1 MAKAITTAQALNSS
15 TNAADSSLA
24 ALKAQKEVSSGDGGY
39 TVGPF
44 GRLIPNKQFASM
56 AFAFRDPKM
65 FLYDPR
71 GMIKNPEPGWEYA
84 WPIMDNPETQAK
96 LRGGVY
102 KYVDI
107 GECDPHTSAEVT
119 TQKGIDGAAGSGRVL
134 WYKHVLVKMSPE
146 AWSRQYEAPAAFSQ
160 TRLSNEVEAFKEKV
174 TNMSKGVAKPSVE
187 FGVDQG
193 TQ

>member
-1 MAKAITTAQALNSS
+1 MAKATTTAQSINSS
-15 TNAADSSLA
+15 VDAAESSLQ
-24 ALKAQKEVSSGDGGY
+24 ALKAAKEVASGDGGY

-44 GRLIPNKQFASM
+44 GRLLPNKQFASM
-56 AFAFRDPKM
+56 AFAFRDPKT

-84 WPIMDNPETQAK
+84 WPIMDDPATQAK

-119 TQKGIDGAAGSGRVL
+119 TQKGIDGAAGTGRVL

-146 AWSRQYEAPAAFSQ
+146 AWNRQYEAPAAFSQ
-160 TRLSNEVEAFKEKV
+160 TRLSNEMESFKDKV
-174 TNMSKGVAKPSVE
+174 NNISKGVARGSVE
-187 FGVDQG
+187 IKENED
-193 TQ
+193 